1 MIDTKTDLGAADRE
15 AERMAALRRYDV
27 LDSPPDGAFDRIT
40 RLAARILQVPIAI
53 VSLVDTDRIWF
64 KSHHG
69 LDVDEIGRDP
79 GLCASAIL
87 QDGPYIVSDA
97 ARDPRTLANPLVT
110 GSLGLQFYLGI
121 PLSTSDGHNLGT
133 LCVIDVEP
141 REATDDEIA
150 TVTDLA
156 GIVMDEIE
164 LRLSARR
171 LLDLETEQTD
181 RIHAFAESVHQ
192 RSHGDGQALGF
203 MLANPDPTAEERQ
216 LR

>member
-1 MIDTKTDLGAADRE
+1 MIDTKIDPGVADRE
-15 AERMAALRRYDV
+15 AARMAALRRYDV

-69 LDVDEIGRDP
+69 LDVDEVGRDP

-87 QDGPYIVSDA
+87 QAGPYLVTDA

-110 GSLGLQFYLGI
+110 GSLGLQFYLGV
-121 PLSTSDGHNLGT
+121 PLTTGDGHNLGT

-156 GIVMDEIE
+156 GIVLDEIE

-181 RIHAFAESVHQ
+181 RVHAFAESAHQ
-192 RSHGDGQALGF
+192 RSHGDDQTLGF
-203 MLANPDPTAEERQ
+203 MLASPDPTAEERE